1 MPMTKLAHI
10 KMLVSV
16 SATMPM
22 LAPDRTSQAPPARTR
37 LAAGPASA
45 TMTDRAGVAVK
56 FSNWVWPPQRF
67 STIFWVGQ
75 P

>member
-10 KMLVSV
+10 KIFVRI
-16 SATMPM
+16 SATLPI
-22 LAPDRTSQAPPARTR
+22 PVVDRTTQAPPARTR

-45 TMTDRAGVAVK
+45 TMTERAGVAVK

-67 STIFWVGQ
+67 NTIFCVGQ